1 MSEPLMKVGDVFH
14 HQVHGEYK
22 VTEYISA
29 RKVKIKFALSGH
41 EVISDSTT
49 VRYGKIRDPSQ
60 QLVFGVGRSYSE
72 KYKVRVNNKKTPQY
86 VAWENMLMR
95 CYYPKTSRYS
105 AYGGIGVKV
114 CDEWLSYENFAK
126 WYDDNYIDSYHL
138 DKDLLG
144 NGGIYSPENC
154 CYIPKK
160 LNSVFVVNS
169 KNIGRPQADLPTGI
183 YRQGGGYTS
192 SVIKEKRYFAT
203 KEEAHKDYLTRKWNS
218 VREIATEM
226 YRWTEI
232 SEKVYDA
239 VIDRCYK
246 EQELLRTVYL

>member
-1 MSEPLMKVGDVFH
+1 MSKPLMRVGEVFH
-14 HQVHGEYK
+14 HEVYGEYS
-22 VTEYISA
+22 VIEYINSK
-29 RKVKIKFALSGH
+29 KVKIKFTLSGY
-41 EVISDSTT
+41 EAISNSTA
-49 VRYGKIRDPSQ
+49 VRYSRVRDPYQ
-60 QLVFGVGRSYSE
+60 QLVFGVGKSYSE
-72 KYKVRVNNKKTPQY
+72 KYSVRLNKKKTPQY

-126 WYDDNYIDSYHL
+126 WYDDNYIEGYHL

-144 NGGIYSPENC
+144 DGTIYSPEDC
-154 CYIPKK
+154 CYVPQK

-183 YRQGGGYTS
+183 YRQGSGYTS
-192 SVIKEKRYFAT
+192 SVLKEKRYFT
-203 KEEAHKDYLTRKWNS
+203 GKEDAHKDYLTRKWNS
-218 VREIATEM
+218 VRYIATEM

-232 SEKVYDA
+232 TEKVYQA
-239 VIDRCYK
+239 VLDKCYK